1 MKIRGQGITILIVEH
16 DMSLIMDISDS
27 IVVINNGEKFAEGT
41 PVEIQKNPE
50 VIKVYLG
57 EEDAKDS

>member
-1 MKIRGQGITILIVEH
+1 
-16 DMSLIMDISDS
+16 MSLVMDISDS

-50 VIKVYLG
+50 VIKIYLG
-57 EEDAKDS
+57 RDDA